1 MNTPISRMSTWD
13 IPHVPPSTDPSPAED
28 SVQPSQA
35 GTGENTS
42 PQEGPSAPLARTNP
56 DPAPTARIRFLNAVT
71 GNGEEL
77 RISTGNRL
85 LSSSLAPGSLSE
97 YFTVAPGFRPFAVH
111 SAAYPWMLLFRST
124 IPLTAG
130 DIVTLALVRSGTGM
144 DLVRV
149 DDRPCGIQGTGRAC
163 LRCVNLIYN
172 SPGLDLIL
180 TDGRVIFTDM
190 RFKEATNYRR
200 AMPGRYDLYI
210 AQAPS
215 LSPPSLSDIETVEEL
230 PMVVFTWM
238 AEPLAS
244 FCLDRRSGE
253 QASVYL
259 LGNWA
264 ASREIQVLP
273 VKNF

>member
-35 GTGENTS
+35 GTGEITS
-42 PQEGPSAPLARTNP
+42 PQEGPSAPLAWTNP
-56 DPAPTARIRFLNAVT
+56 NPAPTARIRFLNAVT

-230 PMVVFTWM
+230 PMVVVNWM

-244 FCLDRRSGE
+244 FFLDLRSGE

>member
-1 MNTPISRMSTWD
+1 MNTPVSRMSTWD
-13 IPHVPPSTDPSPAED
+13 IPHVPLSTDPAPAED
-28 SVQPSQA
+28 PVQLPQTD
-35 GTGENTS
+35 TGENAS
-42 PQEGPSAPLARTNP
+42 PQELPSAPLPRMSP
-56 DPAPTARIRFLNAVT
+56 EPASTAQVRFLNAVT
-71 GNGEEL
+71 RNGEEL

-130 DIVTLALVRSGTGM
+130 DVVTLALVRSGTGM
-144 DLVRV
+144 DLVRI
-149 DDRPCGIQGTGRAC
+149 DDRPCGIQGTDRAC

-215 LSPPSLSDIETVEEL
+215 LPPASLSDIETVEEL
-230 PMVVFTWM
+230 PMVVVNWTV
-238 AEPLAS
+238 EPLAS
-244 FCLDRRSGE
+244 FFLDLRSGE

-264 ASREIQVLP
+264 ANREIQVLP